1 MMSGQGRPDRTA
13 KFVWIQE
20 AGASRQGSV
29 AGLVFC
35 RGCAM
40 IRAHERVL
48 VEARR
53 QATAEREV
61 YRQLLE
67 RERRGLIRYR
77 SAPRVA
83 PPEEHRASLQEAKRL
98 ARESLDAHRRALE
111 ENPWILQLVALYEQL
126 QALRRAKGR
135 RKEKTEQPVAQELLP
150 SPQTVG

>member
-1 MMSGQGRPDRTA
+1 
-13 KFVWIQE
+13 
-20 AGASRQGSV
+20 
-29 AGLVFC
+29 
-35 RGCAM
+35 M